1 MDFIKNL
8 SLFAHKGPII
18 NDTVHKTFR
27 SDLQVLRCLALVL
40 VVLFHLDVTL
50 FSSGFIG
57 VDVFL
62 VLSSYLVIGSVY
74 NGCLNDTFDFVVFLS
89 GRIKRLFPA
98 SFVCL
103 LGVGL
108 LFLTFPI
115 IQQTSGNQGWID
127 LVWAASH
134 GANIRFFI
142 NENQY
147 FRSDNTVSFVLH
159 YWTLALEEQFYLIVP
174 LVIMIYSKILS
185 CLNINCKLS
194 YMIFSLII
202 SIISFSLCFI
212 PALNN
217 HKFFLLP
224 YRIWQFLCGSL
235 IALYKEEIT
244 ALYQHLNQK
253 ILIWLRWL
261 LILGLI
267 ICSIYI
273 SPNSYPNEMTLVVV
287 VITCAIISFD
297 HPIENELL
305 EAIGNWS
312 YSIYLYH
319 FPIIQLF
326 KFFSLSYKTNII
338 LVVLITLIL
347 AMASF
352 YYIEQQC
359 LRINVPPIVWFVTIF
374 VFSLSLALTSSAL
387 FVFPVFKLSTPI
399 HNNIS
404 YNESFIDFQI
414 SEQELKLLKY
424 NVDIAKYTGYLG
436 HNMDTYFSN
445 NIEFT
450 NIKTNHSGC
459 LLIYGDS
466 NAMQYYPA
474 IIRLADTINY
484 TVFFAKS
491 FRGDVYDEQE
501 GEAFITHSMMNED
514 FQKCNKVI
522 TLFARTSMYLWTS
535 DQTLLIKRLKRLTDY
550 FGQKG
555 CSIVIASIPRAPGE
569 HDPNKCVSDELY
581 KKNNNFMKDCA
592 LNKTT
597 SVYNYELNNTLNIN
611 KYLCQDDI
619 CPPNYHDIP
628 IYMDQSHLSE
638 AIVFLLSKTFVDEV
652 ISMACV
658 KNIL

>member
-1 MDFIKNL
+1 MDFIKSL
-8 SLFAHKGPII
+8 SLFAHKGSLI
-18 NDTVHKTFR
+18 NDVVHKDFR
-27 SDLQVLRCLALVL
+27 SDLQVLRALAVIL
-40 VVLFHLDVTL
+40 VVLFHLDL
-50 FSSGFIG
+50 PFWNGGFTG
-57 VDVFL
+57 VDVFYT
-62 VLSSYLVIGSVY
+62 LSGYLVIGSVF
-74 NGCLNDTFDFVVFLS
+74 NGCINNKYDYVIFLA

-103 LGVGL
+103 LGIGL
-108 LFLTFPI
+108 IFLVFPI

-159 YWTLALEEQFYLIVP
+159 YWTLALEEQFYLIMP
-174 LVIMIYSKILS
+174 FVIMIYSKILP

-202 SIISFSLCFI
+202 SIVSFSLCFI
-212 PALNN
+212 PVLSTQ
-217 HKFFLLP
+217 KFFLLP
-224 YRIWQFLCGSL
+224 YRLWEFLCGSL
-235 IALYKEEIT
+235 IALYRDEIKI
-244 ALYQHLNQK
+244 LYEHLNQK
-253 ILIWLRWL
+253 ILIWIRWL

-287 VITCAIISFD
+287 LITCAIISFD

-326 KFFSLSYKTNII
+326 KFFSLDYKTNII
-338 LVVLITLIL
+338 LVILITLIL

-359 LRINVPPIVWFVTIF
+359 LRINVPPIVWFLTIF
-374 VFSLSLALTSSAL
+374 VFSLALAFTASAL
-387 FVFPVFKLSTPI
+387 FVFPVFKLSTP
-399 HNNIS
+399 NNIS
-404 YNESFIDFQI
+404 YYNKTLIDFKI
-414 SEQELKLLKY
+414 SNDELKLLKY
-424 NVDIAKYTGYLG
+424 NVVIAKYTGYLG

-450 NIKTNHSGC
+450 NIKKINNSGC

-474 IIRLADTINY
+474 IIQLSDEINY

-514 FQKCNKVI
+514 FKKCTSVI
-522 TLFARTSMYLWTS
+522 TLFARTSMYMWTS
-535 DQTLLIKRLKRLTDY
+535 NQTLLLKRLKRLTDY

-555 CSIVIASIPRAPGE
+555 CAIVIDSIPREPGE
-569 HDPNKCVSDELY
+569 HDPNKCVSEQLY
-581 KKNNNFMKDCA
+581 LKNNFMNCA

-597 SVYNYELNNTLNIN
+597 SVYDYGINDTLNFN
-611 KYLCQDDI
+611 KYLCTDL
-619 CPPNYHDIP
+619 CPPNYHEIP

-652 ISMACV
+652 INMPCV
-658 KNIL
+658 RNIL